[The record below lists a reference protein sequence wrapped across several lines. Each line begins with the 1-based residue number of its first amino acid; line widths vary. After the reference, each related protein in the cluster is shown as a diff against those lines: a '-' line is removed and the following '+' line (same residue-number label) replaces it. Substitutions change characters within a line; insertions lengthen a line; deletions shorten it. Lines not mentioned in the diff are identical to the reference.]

1 MKYFIFLI
9 IFFLSVIFT
18 GFTINLEHIVHAQD
32 STFNN
37 NQQQSPQSLI
47 FSYKSQPFL
56 ILNGTDFI
64 DIPHDNTASL
74 QDFTI
79 AAWFNTNQSTLLD
92 SAHIVNKGGFNT
104 DEEGENMNYGVWL
117 SRNGTVQGGFESES
131 GENFEVNS
139 TVKYNDGK
147 WHYVLL
153 SYNGSLLRL
162 DIDGEKQISTTKQ
175 TNGAMPD
182 NTGEQ
187 PLRIGANSLEEDKF
201 FTGYI
206 DEVRGL
212 C

>member
-153 SYNGSLLRL
+153 SYKVLYY
-162 DIDGEKQISTTKQ
+162 D
-175 TNGAMPD
+175 
-182 NTGEQ
+182 
-187 PLRIGANSLEEDKF
+187 
-201 FTGYI
+201 
-206 DEVRGL
+206 
-212 C
+212 